1 MSTMKPT
8 IPKLDSVD
16 SIYHYLKE
24 EVPTEVVVSSTTPST
39 IIDPTRIS
47 SPPNRNKR
55 QKKEKAARQPN
66 HSVETISTNSI
77 QVLPTGRVR

>member
-16 SIYHYLKE
+16 SIYQFLRE

-47 SPPNRNKR
+47 SPPKSNKR
-55 QKKEKAARQPN
+55 QKKEKVVRQPN
-66 HSVETISTNSI
+66 YSAEMISTNPVE
-77 QVLPTGRVR
+77 VLSTGRVR